1 MTRSTTLAIITALV
15 AAFVVG
21 ALMGGG
27 QNAAVAQEE
36 GQGQVQDQQVDIK
49 ALTQASPVVAAVPYQ
64 SRVDYE
70 QDPFEPTR
78 LKRTTETV
86 TRVML
91 VKADGTVEIKE
102 AK

>member
-1 MTRSTTLAIITALV
+1 MTRSTTVVMIAALV

-21 ALMGGG
+21 ALVAGG

-36 GQGQVQDQQVDIK
+36 GQDQQVDIK

-64 SRVDYE
+64 SRVEYE

>member
-36 GQGQVQDQQVDIK
+36 GQGQDQQVDIK